1 MTPKN
6 IDKGKGKVKES
17 KPSTPKPDKEKKRG
31 ASAHPKAP
39 HLVLDRLQL
48 PNAKLLLSK

>member
-31 ASAHPKAP
+31 ASGSPQSASPRAGQA
-39 HLVLDRLQL
+39 QL